1 MPDHRFPPDAF
12 PTIVAHRGASSTRP
26 ENTLSSFEQAVRLG
40 ARIVE
45 FDVRLSR
52 DGVAVVIHD
61 PRVERTTDG
70 TGAVHEL
77 TSTELRALNAGTSD
91 VPEPVPKLADV
102 LDLLSGRAGVA
113 IEIKNLP
120 GEPGFQADGETLVE
134 VTHEEIDR
142 RRFDGPV
149 LLISFNPR
157 SIAASRSISDEVPTG
172 FLTTELV
179 PPRDALAHARQEGH
193 EMVLPAVTSLLAAG
207 DVFVQDAHAA
217 GLLVGTWTVDDPDR
231 VRRLVDEGV
240 DAIAS
245 NDPAMALAALGR
257 P

>member
-1 MPDHRFPPDAF
+1 MRDYGFPPDAF
-12 PTIVAHRGASSTRP
+12 PAIVAHRGASSTMP
-26 ENTLSSFEQAVRLG
+26 ENTLGSFDEALRLG

-52 DGVAVVIHD
+52 DGVAVVMHD

-70 TGAVHEL
+70 IGAVHEL
-77 TSTELRALNAGTSD
+77 TSIELAALNAGSPD
-91 VPEPVPKLADV
+91 VPERVPMLADV

-120 GEPGFQADGETLVE
+120 GEPGFQADGETLVQ
-134 VTHEEIDR
+134 VTHAEIER
-142 RRFDGPV
+142 HGFDGPV

-157 SIAASRSISDEVPTG
+157 SIGASRSIAPHVPTG

-179 PPRDALAHARQEGH
+179 PPRDALEHARQEGH
-193 EMVLPAVTSLLAAG
+193 EMVLPSATSLLAAG
-207 DVFVQDAHAA
+207 EPFVEDAHAA
-217 GLLVGTWTVDDPDR
+217 GLRVGTWTVDDPGR
-231 VRRLVDEGV
+231 VRALVDRGV

-257 P
+257 D

>member
-1 MPDHRFPPDAF
+1 MRDHGFPSDAF
-12 PTIVAHRGASSTRP
+12 PAIVAHRGASSTMP
-26 ENTLSSFEQAVRLG
+26 ENTLASFDEAVRLG

-52 DGVAVVIHD
+52 DGVAVVMHD
-61 PRVERTTDG
+61 PRVERTTAG

-77 TSTELRALNAGTSD
+77 TSIELSELNAGSAD
-91 VPEPVPKLADV
+91 APERVPTLADV

-120 GEPGFQADGETLVE
+120 GEPGFQADGESLVE
-134 VTHEEIDR
+134 VTHAEVER
-142 RRFDGPV
+142 CSFEGPI

-157 SIAASRSISDEVPTG
+157 SIGASRSIAPHVPTG

-179 PPRDALAHARQEGH
+179 PPQDALAHARREGH
-193 EMVLPAVTSLLAAG
+193 EMVLPSVTSLLGAG
-207 DVFVQDAHAA
+207 GGFVQDAHAV
-217 GLLVGTWTVDDPDR
+217 GLRVGTWTVDDEDS
-231 VRRLVDEGV
+231 VRALVDRGV

-257 P
+257 G

>member
-1 MPDHRFPPDAF
+1 M
-12 PTIVAHRGASSTRP
+12 P
-26 ENTLSSFEQAVRLG
+26 ENTLASFEEAIRLG

-52 DGVAVVIHD
+52 DGVAVVMHD
-61 PRVERTTDG
+61 PGVERTTDG

-77 TSTELRALNAGTSD
+77 TSTELAALNAGSSD
-91 VPEPVPKLADV
+91 APEQVPTLADV

-113 IEIKNLP
+113 IEIKNIP
-120 GEPGFQADGETLVE
+120 GEPGFQADGEGLVE
-134 VTHEEIDR
+134 ATHAEIER

-157 SIAASRSISDEVPTG
+157 SIAVSRSLDPAVPTG

-179 PPRDALAHARQEGH
+179 PPRDALEHARQEGH
-193 EMVLPAVTSLLAAG
+193 EMVLPGVSSLLAAG
-207 DVFVQDAHAA
+207 DAFVEDAHAA
-217 GLLVGTWTVDDPDR
+217 EVLVGTWTVDDPGR
-231 VRRLVDEGV
+231 VRALADRGV

-257 P
+257 DQSS

>member
-1 MPDHRFPPDAF
+1 MRDHGFPPDAF
-12 PTIVAHRGASSTRP
+12 PAIVAHRGASSTMP
-26 ENTLSSFEQAVRLG
+26 ENTLASFEEAVRLG
-40 ARIVE
+40 AHIVE

-52 DGVAVVIHD
+52 DDVVVVMHD
-61 PRVERTTDG
+61 PGVERTTDG

-77 TSTELRALNAGTSD
+77 TSTELAALNAGSSD
-91 VPEPVPKLADV
+91 APERVPTLGDV

-134 VTHEEIDR
+134 VTHAEIER
-142 RRFDGPV
+142 RGFIGPV

-157 SIAASRSISDEVPTG
+157 SIGASRSIAPAVPTG

-179 PPRDALAHARQEGH
+179 PPRGALAHALQAGH
-193 EMVLPAVTSLLAAG
+193 EMVLPGVSSLLGAG
-207 DVFVQDAHAA
+207 DSFVEEAHAA
-217 GLLVGTWTVDDPDR
+217 GVLVGTWTVDDSDR
-231 VRRLVDEGV
+231 VRALVDRGV

-257 P
+257 D

>member
-1 MPDHRFPPDAF
+1 MRDHGFPSGTF
-12 PTIVAHRGASSTRP
+12 PAIVAHRGASSTMP
-26 ENTLSSFEQAVRLG
+26 ENTLGSFEEAVRLG

-45 FDVRLSR
+45 FDVRLAR
-52 DGVAVVIHD
+52 DGVPVVMHD

-77 TSTELRALNAGTSD
+77 ASTELAALDAGSPD
-91 VPEPVPKLADV
+91 APERVPTLGDV

-120 GEPGFQADGETLVE
+120 GEPGFRADGETLVE
-134 VTHEEIDR
+134 VTHAEIER
-142 RRFDGPV
+142 RGFDGPV

-157 SIAASRSISDEVPTG
+157 SIGVSRSIAPHVPTG

-179 PPRDALAHARQEGH
+179 PPQDALEHARQEGH
-193 EMVLPAVTSLLAAG
+193 EMVLPSVTSLLAAG
-207 DVFVQDAHAA
+207 DAFVGDAHAA

-231 VRRLVDEGV
+231 VRALVDRGV

-257 P
+257 D

>member
-1 MPDHRFPPDAF
+1 MPGHRFPPDFF
-12 PTIVAHRGASSTRP
+12 PAIVAHRGASSTMP
-26 ENTLSSFEQAVRLG
+26 ENTLASFEEAVRLG
-40 ARIVE
+40 AQIVE

-52 DGVAVVIHD
+52 DGVAVVMHD
-61 PRVERTTDG
+61 PGVARTTDG

-77 TSTELRALNAGTSD
+77 ASIELAALNAGSPD
-91 VPEPVPKLADV
+91 APERVPTLADV

-120 GEPGFQADGETLVE
+120 DEPGFQAERETLVD
-134 VTHEEIDR
+134 VTHAEIDR
-142 RRFDGPV
+142 GGFDGPI

-157 SIAASRSISDEVPTG
+157 SIAASRSIAPAVPTG
-172 FLTTELV
+172 FLSTELV

-207 DVFVQDAHAA
+207 DAFVEDAHAA
-217 GLLVGTWTVDDPDR
+217 GLRVGTWTVDDADR
-231 VRRLVDEGV
+231 VRALVARGV

-245 NDPAMALAALGR
+245 NDPAMALAALGQA
-257 P
+257 